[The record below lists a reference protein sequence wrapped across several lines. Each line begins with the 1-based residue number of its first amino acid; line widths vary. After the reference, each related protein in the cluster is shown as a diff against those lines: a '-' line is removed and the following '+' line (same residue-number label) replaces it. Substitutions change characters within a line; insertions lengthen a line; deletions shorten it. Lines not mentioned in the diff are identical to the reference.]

1 MYLQPVTSNLKVSL
15 NPFLKISKRL
25 ETMKIKEL
33 YGILDISAT
42 NDSRMTIWNLV
53 AHEAGLRAGIY
64 EPLPEIIWDSSFHG
78 SLLNRIIIELIP
90 VLLWYLRWAS
100 PAMQETRLRS
110 LGWEDPLEKDM
121 ATHPSIL
128 AWRIPMDRGAWQ
140 VTYSPW
146 GCKESEMTEHLSAE
160 IFFKF
165 IL

>member
-64 EPLPEIIWDSSFHG
+64 EPLPEII
-78 SLLNRIIIELIP
+78 
-90 VLLWYLRWAS
+90 
-100 PAMQETRLRS
+100 
-110 LGWEDPLEKDM
+110 
-121 ATHPSIL
+121 
-128 AWRIPMDRGAWQ
+128 
-140 VTYSPW
+140 
-146 GCKESEMTEHLSAE
+146 
-160 IFFKF
+160 
-165 IL
+165 